1 MEYTEFD
8 IPALLLSMLQASNC
22 TMYEENDVIDKKNVC
37 CHCDNKH
44 SSTPSEEEIGP
55 IDERGETESDDDLWD
70 DYEPEIR
77 EHEPSVKLAKQ
88 FIFFDNLVSWRNVN
102 VIDKHRWDMA
112 GQDAVLSCSHGI
124 LTLLLVGDGHGLNGH
139 YWSLLATY
147 VLKTLI
153 LEQYQFFV
161 DNLNDNDKLSEKIHD
176 IFRETDNEA
185 HQTLREILGEALF
198 RKGGT
203 TISLVLVFEPV
214 DAPKK
219 VITAHLGDSPI
230 MLVTR
235 EKTIMP
241 ELHNADV
248 AEAYKEYVEYCLSK
262 ELEPKKAIYGRFNIL
277 GNQIEF
283 PPGSGKY
290 ETIPIFDSDYNV
302 IPENMDIVLTAAKK
316 ANRGFGTQSISN
328 VGEAWQNFGSTI
340 WSGSRFDGN
349 PQSLKGI
356 GDEAD
361 ISPIPTISIHEF
373 TEPVVVLVESDG
385 PGDVIPYPELEKWMR
400 SLMDNDENISQF
412 DEMLERNLKT
422 RDANGKLFYKY
433 LPDDMSATVR
443 HFP

>member
-1 MEYTEFD
+1 MMRKFS
-8 IPALLLSMLQASNC
+8 LLRVEDVLSSSSND
-22 TMYEENDVIDKKNVC
+22 ENVLMVED
-37 CHCDNKH
+37 
-44 SSTPSEEEIGP
+44 
-55 IDERGETESDDDLWD
+55 GETESDDELWG
-70 DYEPEIR
+70 EVSAEAKLIPLVKR
-77 EHEPSVKLAKQ
+77 EKKL
-88 FIFFDNLVSWRNVN
+88 IFFNKPAVYWRGKNLLPE
-102 VIDKHRWDMA
+102 HRWNMA
-112 GQDAVLSCSHGI
+112 GQDTIFSCSQGI
-124 LTLLLVGDGHGLNGH
+124 LTLLLEGDGHGDNGH

-147 VLKTLI
+147 VLKTLV

-161 DNLNDNDKLSEKIHD
+161 DNLNDNDKISEKIHD
-176 IFRETDNEA
+176 IFRETDYEA
-185 HQTLREILGEALF
+185 HSTLRELLGEARF
-198 RKGGT
+198 TKGGT

-230 MLVTR
+230 MLVTK

-241 ELHNADV
+241 QLHNADE

-328 VGEAWQNFGSTI
+328 VGEDWQNFGSTI
-340 WSGSRFDGN
+340 WSGSRLDGN

-361 ISPIPTISIHEF
+361 ISAIPTIGIHKF
-373 TEPVVVLVESDG
+373 TEPVVALVESDG
-385 PGDVIPYPELEKWMR
+385 PGDVIPYPELEMWMR
-400 SLMDNDENISQF
+400 DLIETPEKTSEEISSEF
-412 DEMLERNLKT
+412 DETLERNLKT
-422 RDANGKLFYKY
+422 RDSNGDLFYRPMHY
-433 LPDDMSATVR
+433 PDDMTASVGLFR
-443 HFP
+443 